1 METPGKNPSKLNNFQ
16 LLLIAALIV
25 TAVFFRF
32 WQIKDYV
39 VFLGDE
45 GRDSLVMRKMIVEKQ
60 PTFLGPTASVGGF
73 YLGPIYYYMGAPFL
87 WFFNFDPIGP
97 SYMVALFGVAT
108 VVLLYKFLHETVG
121 FYPALLASALYATAP
136 LIVRYSRSSWNPN
149 PLPFFALLLFWSI
162 YIAIIKNKPIFY
174 VLAGACF
181 GIAIQLHYLSIMLIP
196 LSAIVIVLNTNFKK
210 WPLILGL
217 GIVGAFITFSPF
229 LLFEIKNGFPNF
241 HTISEFVT
249 RDATTGFKSPDVF
262 WLMSNFGNIFLEAIS
277 KLQGTPITRCAFW
290 LFTAAGFVGL
300 VKNWKTEKKLI
311 FSIGLVWFIGGLAFL
326 RYYTGQIFDYYFGFM
341 FPAPFLLTGLLI
353 SLVWKNKILRLVSIA
368 LVVVA
373 IGWFLK
379 NGFYTLPPNRLIF
392 QTQNVAN
399 FVIEKT
405 ENKPYNF
412 ALITDSNSDHAYRYF
427 LEKENYKPLE
437 LETMITDQLLVVCE
451 SKKSCS
457 TLGHPLWEIAGFGRA
472 EIVGEWEIPNIGI
485 KVIKLVHWSGA
496 PSPAGKPAVKGI

>member
-1 METPGKNPSKLNNFQ
+1 METSGKNPLKLNNFQ
-16 LLLIAALIV
+16 LFLLAVVIV
-25 TAVFFRF
+25 TAIFFRF

-45 GRDSLVMRKMIVEKQ
+45 GRDSLVMRKMIVEKR

-73 YLGPIYYYMGAPFL
+73 YLGPAYYYMGAPFL

-97 SYMVALFGVAT
+97 SYMVAMLGVAT
-108 VVLLYKFLHETVG
+108 VFLLYTFLHKSVG
-121 FYPALLASALYATAP
+121 FYPALLASSLYATAP

-149 PLPFFALLLFWSI
+149 PLPFFALLLFYSI
-162 YIAIIKNKPIFY
+162 YLAIVKKKQIFY
-174 VLAGACF
+174 ILAGACF
-181 GIAIQLHYLSIMLIP
+181 GVAIQLHYLSIMLIP

-217 GIVGAFITFSPF
+217 GILGSFITFSPF

-249 RDATTGFKSPDVF
+249 RGTTTGFKSLHIF
-262 WLMSNFGNIFLEAIS
+262 WIMSNFGNIFLEAIT
-277 KLQGTPITRCAFW
+277 KLHATSITRYAFW
-290 LFTAAGFVGL
+290 LLAVAGIFGL
-300 VKNWKTEKKLI
+300 VKNFKTDKKLI
-311 FSIGLVWFIGGLAFL
+311 FSIGLVWFVGGLATL

-353 SLVWKNKILRLVSIA
+353 SLVWKNTIAKFVTIVLVAAAIA
-368 LVVVA
+368 
-373 IGWFLK
+373 WFVK
-379 NGFYTLPPNRLIF
+379 NGFYSFAPNRLIY
-392 QTQNVAN
+392 QTKNVAD

-405 ENKPYNF
+405 DNKPYNF

-427 LEKENYKPLE
+427 LEIENYKPLE

-472 EIVGEWEIPNIGI
+472 QIEGEWEIPNIGI
-485 KVIKLVHWSGA
+485 KVIKLTHWSGA
-496 PSPAGKPAVKGI
+496 PSPAGKPAQKGI